1 MRSYVAKGAS
11 YASRK
16 WAGHGW
22 ACGLPQAFPL
32 WLGRRLV
39 QPWGCIICFLLLLW
53 QITTRVA
60 TTQTVT
66 LQCRRSEVWYRSHWV
81 KIKGAELPP
90 FFAGS
95 RGESVSF
102 RPPASRGLLPSLAHS
117 SLTPFWKPATVD
129 PVLLT
134 SCLFDLLLVWT
145 LCSHP
150 VKVPWF

>member
-102 RPPASRGLLPSLAHS
+102 RPPASRGLLLPWLTAHLLHFES
-117 SLTPFWKPATVD
+117 QQQWIQSFSHHVSLTFFWCGLSV
-129 PVLLT
+129 
-134 SCLFDLLLVWT
+134 
-145 LCSHP
+145 HIQ
-150 VKVPWF
+150 